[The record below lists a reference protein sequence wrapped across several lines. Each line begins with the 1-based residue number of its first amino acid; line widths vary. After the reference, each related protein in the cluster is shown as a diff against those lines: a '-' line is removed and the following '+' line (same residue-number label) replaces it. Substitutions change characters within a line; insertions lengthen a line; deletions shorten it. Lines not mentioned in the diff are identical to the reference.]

1 MMNADRRSLPMLLD
15 LDGIAEHL
23 GVTPRHVRRLV
34 AERRIPFVKWG
45 HLLRFDPVEI
55 AAWLDTHRIS
65 PVSRS
70 HPRGSFLGEEPARP
84 ARGSSPVSQ
93 RPGAA

>member
-1 MMNADRRSLPMLLD
+1 MDADRRLLPVLLD

-55 AAWLDTHRIS
+55 VEWLDGHRI
-65 PVSRS
+65 PAAAVSQPTGRS
-70 HPRGSFLGEEPARP
+70 LVEEPVRRV
-84 ARGSSPVSQ
+84 RGTSSVSQ

>member
-1 MMNADRRSLPMLLD
+1 MDADRRSLPKLLD

-55 AAWLDTHRIS
+55 AVWLDGHRVS
-65 PVSRS
+65 PVAVSQPPGR
-70 HPRGSFLGEEPARP
+70 FLVDEPARRV
-84 ARGSSPVSQ
+84 RGTSSVSQ

>member
-1 MMNADRRSLPMLLD
+1 M
-15 LDGIAEHL
+15 
-23 GVTPRHVRRLV
+23 

-55 AAWLDTHRIS
+55 AAWLDGHRVS
-65 PVSRS
+65 PVAVSQPPDRF
-70 HPRGSFLGEEPARP
+70 PVEEPAR
-84 ARGSSPVSQ
+84 RMRVTSSVSQ

>member
-1 MMNADRRSLPMLLD
+1 MDADRRSLPMLLD

-34 AERRIPFVKWG
+34 AERRIPFVKWS

-55 AAWLDTHRIS
+55 AAWLDGHRI
-65 PVSRS
+65 PPAAVSQPTGR
-70 HPRGSFLGEEPARP
+70 FLVEEPARRL
-84 ARGSSPVSQ
+84 RGTSSVSQ
-93 RPGAA
+93 RPGVA

>member
-1 MMNADRRSLPMLLD
+1 MDANRCSLPMLLD
-15 LDGIAEHL
+15 LNGIAEHL

-55 AAWLDTHRIS
+55 ATWLDAHRIS
-65 PVSRS
+65 PASLS
-70 HPRGSFLGEEPARP
+70 HPRGSFLSEEPARP
-84 ARGSSPVSQ
+84 LRGPSSVSQ

>member
-1 MMNADRRSLPMLLD
+1 MDADRRSLPVLLD
-15 LDGIAEHL
+15 LDGVAEHL

-55 AAWLDTHRIS
+55 AEWLDGHRIPPA
-65 PVSRS
+65 PVSL
-70 HPRGSFLGEEPARP
+70 PPGSFLVEEPARRV
-84 ARGSSPVSQ
+84 RGASSVSQ